1 MATSDTPIT
10 SCRSGGGA
18 TRLIIPAEGTAD
30 DVTNPPRIAPRH
42 LVDLGFG
49 VDNLFH
55 GDKAKVR
62 LRFSVINVANK
73 EALYNFLSTF
83 TGTHFV
89 TPRAYQVHLGVT
101 F

>member
-1 MATSDTPIT
+1 MRRATWST
-10 SCRSGGGA
+10 SAFGA
-18 TRLIIPAEGTAD
+18 
-30 DVTNPPRIAPRH
+30 
-42 LVDLGFG
+42 
-49 VDNLFH
+49 DNLFH

-62 LRFSVINVANK
+62 LRFSIINVANK

-89 TPRAYQVHLGVT
+89 TPRAAQVQVGVT

>member
-1 MATSDTPIT
+1 MSY
-10 SCRSGGGA
+10 
-18 TRLIIPAEGTAD
+18 TRRRLASPTQ
-30 DVTNPPRIAPRH
+30 RR
-42 LVDLGFG
+42 LVDLGVG

-55 GDKAKVR
+55 SDKAKVR

-73 EALYNFLSTF
+73 EALYNSLSTF

-101 F
+101 SENVGCVG